1 MKEATPKTLAER
13 IDGVATTL
21 YGASGRMTR
30 LAAGLGI
37 SRSRLFDYRR
47 GAGTARDIDGM
58 LVDLIDR
65 ERDAAAARVST
76 LTALRNQMLG
86 LIARARKQER
96 RDAA

>member
-1 MKEATPKTLAER
+1 MKEAPKTLAER
-13 IDGVATTL
+13 IDLVARPL

-47 GAGTARDIDGM
+47 GARTARDIDGM
-58 LVDLIDR
+58 LIDLIDR
-65 ERDAAAARVST
+65 ERDAAAARVT
-76 LTALRNQMLG
+76 ALTALRNQMLL
-86 LIARARKQER
+86 LIGRARRQEK

>member
-1 MKEATPKTLAER
+1 MKEAPQTLAER
-13 IDGVATTL
+13 IDLVATPL

-47 GAGTARDIDGM
+47 GARTARDIDGM
-58 LVDLIDR
+58 LIDLIDR
-65 ERDAAAARVST
+65 ERDAAARVT
-76 LTALRNQMLG
+76 ALTALRNQMLV
-86 LIARARKQER
+86 LIGRARRQEK

>member
-1 MKEATPKTLAER
+1 MKESPKTQADR
-13 IDGVATTL
+13 IDVVATTV
-21 YGASGRMTR
+21 YGAYGRMSR

-47 GAGTARDIDGM
+47 GARTSRDIDGM
-58 LVDLIDR
+58 LIDLIDR
-65 ERDAAAARVST
+65 ERDAAAARVSA